1 MSETK
6 LVRLERAR
14 KCDFCGKGQDAVR
27 VLIVAP
33 GDVADICDECV
44 GVCVEVLASRQPAP
58 PPHKE
63 SRDDGCSLAQ

>member
-6 LVRLERAR
+6 VIHLEHAR

-33 GDVADICDECV
+33 GNAADICDECV
-44 GVCVEVLASRQPAP
+44 GVCVEVIASRQSTPTTTQG
-58 PPHKE
+58 E
-63 SRDDGCSLAQ
+63 QG